1 MNAEKHP
8 GLGPR
13 DLLVV
18 AVMNVLWGLN
28 VIAVK
33 MAVDVIA
40 PFTAGFLRQ
49 AIVLLVCL
57 PFLRWVDGRMRVLLL
72 LGLLIGAGFLIV
84 VNLSLLVSENVAAL
98 AIAGQLGVPFSL
110 ILGIIFLKE
119 RIALPRLLGIA
130 FTFGGVV
137 VLVFDPSAGR
147 EIPGL
152 LLTALGA
159 LFWSIGSLLQRQL
172 AGVPVFTIFAWI
184 GLIGSL
190 LLAPLAV
197 MLEPE
202 SMASLSDLRLR
213 DFAWVAFSAVGSTV
227 LGHGGMA
234 WLLQRHPVATVAPL
248 TLGAPVVAVLAASF
262 FFGTVLTP
270 LMIAGGM
277 MTMVGVAIITL
288 RSVRKPLPGVA
299 RR

>member
-1 MNAEKHP
+1 
-8 GLGPR
+8 
-13 DLLVV
+13 
-18 AVMNVLWGLN
+18 
-28 VIAVK
+28 
-33 MAVDVIA
+33 
-40 PFTAGFLRQ
+40 
-49 AIVLLVCL
+49 
-57 PFLRWVDGRMRVLLL
+57 
-72 LGLLIGAGFLIV
+72 
-84 VNLSLLVSENVAAL
+84 
-98 AIAGQLGVPFSL
+98 
-110 ILGIIFLKE
+110 
-119 RIALPRLLGIA
+119 
-130 FTFGGVV
+130 
-137 VLVFDPSAGR
+137 
-147 EIPGL
+147 L